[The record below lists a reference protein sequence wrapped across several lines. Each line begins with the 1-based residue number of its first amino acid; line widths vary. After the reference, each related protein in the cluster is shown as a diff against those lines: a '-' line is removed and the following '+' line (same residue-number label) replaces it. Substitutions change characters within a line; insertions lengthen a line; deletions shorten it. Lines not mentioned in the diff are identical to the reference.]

1 MGSHLC
7 GAMMMYYRDGWF
19 VFYLGKD
26 HASLLLGS
34 SPHDQLLIRTLDSSS
49 GLLLFVVGFL
59 LFMVAFVKDRE
70 FHSFFAREVYPGE
83 VFNGVSASGS
93 TCDLMALLVFFFA
106 L

>member
-70 FHSFFAREVYPGE
+70 FHSFFARVIY
-83 VFNGVSASGS
+83 VIGS
-93 TCDLMALLVFFFA
+93 YNMK
-106 L
+106 